1 MAKRK
6 KIVFLGA
13 GSAVFTARL
22 MGDLIQHK
30 DLPHIDVVMH
40 DIEPK
45 VLKTMTTYGQMM
57 VEHEGADITVT
68 GERRRPKAFD
78 GADFIIIT
86 LTVGGGKMD
95 LVDAEVPLKYGVHQ
109 TVADTLNPGG
119 LMRIFRSYA
128 TYKGFVTDI
137 LKYCPKALVIN
148 FSNPMTMVCRLM
160 NRLSDHK
167 VKVAG
172 LCHGTWGTTQRIA
185 NKLNI
190 DAKKIKVLPAGVN
203 HFIWFLKMTYQ
214 GKDLYPRIRKE
225 LLDGGKA
232 KDWPV
237 TMELLRIF
245 GYFASPGDSHLA
257 EFLPYYLRSKE
268 SMERYGLKQR
278 DNRDSRKRKGEALKR
293 CGDIVRGKVELPPA
307 RESGERAMQIIRS
320 TILDLGQVHYAN
332 IPNRGYI
339 SNLPDEIVVEV
350 PTKFGKGGYKGVGVG
365 PLPLGIKALMT
376 PVIETQELGVEAS
389 IRGDRD
395 LALQAFLCD
404 PIVNDATVAG
414 KVLDEM
420 LRKSKDF
427 VPQFRR

>member
-1 MAKRK
+1 M
-6 KIVFLGA
+6 
-13 GSAVFTARL
+13 
-22 MGDLIQHK
+22 
-30 DLPHIDVVMH
+30 
-40 DIEPK
+40 
-45 VLKTMTTYGQMM
+45 
-57 VEHEGADITVT
+57 
-68 GERRRPKAFD
+68 
-78 GADFIIIT
+78 
-86 LTVGGGKMD
+86 
-95 LVDAEVPLKYGVHQ
+95 
-109 TVADTLNPGG
+109 
-119 LMRIFRSYA
+119 
-128 TYKGFVTDI
+128 
-137 LKYCPKALVIN
+137 
-148 FSNPMTMVCRLM
+148 
-160 NRLSDHK
+160 
-167 VKVAG
+167 
-172 LCHGTWGTTQRIA
+172 
-185 NKLNI
+185 
-190 DAKKIKVLPAGVN
+190 
-203 HFIWFLKMTYQ
+203 
-214 GKDLYPRIRKE
+214 
-225 LLDGGKA
+225 
-232 KDWPV
+232 